1 MNNNTA
7 SLRRVKGLNPRIKGA
22 VSTASMGRR
31 VVEMMLMGQE
41 NTRQR
46 FEVDG
51 RKPLGSVVREYLQSV
66 APQHANDRI
75 GIMAETPNGP
85 QSVDP
90 NTTVDDLI
98 SRYGTDRIQI
108 VPDAPWGGR

>member
-1 MNNNTA
+1 
-7 SLRRVKGLNPRIKGA
+7 
-22 VSTASMGRR
+22 MGRR
-31 VVEMMLMGQE
+31 VVEIMLMDRE

-75 GIMAETPNGP
+75 GIMAETPNGN
-85 QSVDP
+85 QAVDP

-98 SRYGTDRIQI
+98 SRYGTDRIKI
-108 VPDAPWGGR
+108 VPNAEWGGR

>member
-1 MNNNTA
+1 
-7 SLRRVKGLNPRIKGA
+7 
-22 VSTASMGRR
+22 MGR
-31 VVEMMLMGQE
+31 E

-51 RKPLGSVVREYLQSV
+51 RRPLDSVVREYLQSV

-75 GIMAETPNGP
+75 GIMTKTPNGLQP
-85 QSVDP
+85 VDP

-98 SRYGTDRIQI
+98 SRHGTDRIQI
-108 VPDAPWGGR
+108 VPDASWGGP